1 MVQRDDLEAVEA
13 GIYDLLLL
21 GPDAA
26 NACEDV
32 DNTRCGFVVAGG
44 VDKVVVLSP
53 GGRDHD
59 VTGNGDI
66 GTELVA
72 HRSIVGYNFLSFDP
86 DTVALLDNLHN
97 ASAVVGVRRAM
108 SVPLPYKDALWF
120 WGRL

>member
-13 GIYDLLLL
+13 GIYYLLLL

-32 DNTRCGFVVAGG
+32 DSTRCGFVVTGG
-44 VDKVVVLSP
+44 VDKVVVLPP

-59 VTGNGDI
+59 VTGNDDI

-72 HRSIVGYNFLSFDP
+72 HRSIVGYDFLSFDP
-86 DTVALLDNLHN
+86 DTVALLERIQGAAIL
-97 ASAVVGVRRAM
+97 VVARR
-108 SVPLPYKDALWF
+108 
-120 WGRL
+120 

>member
-1 MVQRDDLEAVEA
+1 MLPLEAVEA

-44 VDKVVVLSP
+44 VDKVVVLPS

-59 VTGNGDI
+59 VTGNDDI

-72 HRSIVGYNFLSFDP
+72 HRSIVGYESRFRE
-86 DTVALLDNLHN
+86 ALAESDLYPR
-97 ASAVVGVRRAM
+97 STGSGSQSR
-108 SVPLPYKDALWF
+108 
-120 WGRL
+120 